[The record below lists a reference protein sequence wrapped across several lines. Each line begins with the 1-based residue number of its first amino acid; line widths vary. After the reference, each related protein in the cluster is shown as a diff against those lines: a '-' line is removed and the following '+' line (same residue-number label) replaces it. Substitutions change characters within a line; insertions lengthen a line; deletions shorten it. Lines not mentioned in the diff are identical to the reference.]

1 FHTLTRTVQ
10 FPGDRGPLGIHV
22 IPYVS
27 SLSGRTLGLNIKG
40 IEENSRTMKEN
51 LFKVDESIVQ
61 INDVPLQDKTFAQ
74 SQEVFRQAMSSS
86 SVRLEVLP
94 AANKPRYE
102 KSLIGQ
108 LFTGDGKDSPSATMS
123 PMMTRSRANALPELK
138 QNPKV
143 EIKQPE
149 MPSKTQEPVVLH
161 TRSLASPTPPAA
173 VTSSSPT
180 PRMTNQSPV
189 SSKNPGLPA
198 LSNVTNT
205 KGGKRMKIDLKK
217 GLEGL
222 GFTVVTRDSTVHG
235 PGPILVKSILPRGAA
250 IKDGRLQP
258 GDRILEVNGVD
269 MTGRSQEELVAMLRS
284 TKQGESVSVV
294 VARSVLPGSLHFK
307 ISGSLIC
314 QDAIFF
320 PVSLPDSVLHL
331 KGNKSKETGEDLGIF
346 IKSIIHGG
354 AAYKDGRLCVND
366 QMIAVNGESL
376 LGHSNHS
383 AMETLRRSM
392 SSEGNA
398 RGTIQLV
405 VLLTHSL
412 PHAHTCTYNQ
422 RLTKIHA
429 GHPFMLPIHTLFTLV
444 PVMLHMGYNHHRLP
458 EFDPFC
464 WGADEQAPPPTAE
477 HSNPPPQTPTRRPD
491 LPPSLQPQAAKQQ
504 QRCAKTPWSPSTSHL
519 QVLFLC
525 LIGRSS
531 GGALGPTLGL
541 VKSSSLES
549 LQTAMSEA
557 NHNRVQA
564 QVPIHRP
571 RPHMVRGRGCNQS
584 FRIAID
590 KSYEGPSE
598 DDDDLSEYSSGNETP
613 ELKFMFG
620 KHEEVFHKGRLSATL
635 NRLKPEL
642 GLIFQRA
649 VSLSLHVKACVCKT
663 FSLSFRRDLYD
674 YPTHRGPVPRDQVP
688 PYPGQYQDPPV
699 SSNAGRSTLPQ
710 SQQPPSNA
718 CYHPSAQQ
726 HRAALRQD
734 VPPSPTTGTRG
745 RPYNDADKERHYRQ
759 ASPGRYIDSDR
770 YPKES
775 PGGYQY
781 GDKRG
786 AEPRRKNVLIDA
798 V

>member
-1 FHTLTRTVQ
+1 M
-10 FPGDRGPLGIHV
+10 
-22 IPYVS
+22 
-27 SLSGRTLGLNIKG
+27 SL
-40 IEENSRTMKEN
+40 
-51 LFKVDESIVQ
+51 
-61 INDVPLQDKTFAQ
+61 
-74 SQEVFRQAMSSS
+74 S

-123 PMMTRSRANALPELK
+123 PMVTRSRANALPELK

-143 EIKQPE
+143 EVKQPE

-161 TRSLASPTPPAA
+161 TRSLQAQPELRSLESTSPTPPAV

-189 SSKNPGLPA
+189 PSKTPGLPG
-198 LSNVTNT
+198 LSNVTNI
-205 KGGKRMKIDLKK
+205 KGGKMMKIDLKK

-250 IKDGRLQP
+250 IKDGRLHP

-294 VARSVLPGSLHFK
+294 VARQEDMFLPRELKGEEVSGQVTEDGKEQLMYEIPLNETGSAGLGL
-307 ISGSLIC
+307 S
-314 QDAIFF
+314 
-320 PVSLPDSVLHL
+320 L

-376 LGHSNHS
+376 LGRSNHT

-405 VLLTHSL
+405 VLRGS
-412 PHAHTCTYNQ
+412 Q
-422 RLTKIHA
+422 
-429 GHPFMLPIHTLFTLV
+429 
-444 PVMLHMGYNHHRLP
+444 
-458 EFDPFC
+458 
-464 WGADEQAPPPTAE
+464 
-477 HSNPPPQTPTRRPD
+477 QT
-491 LPPSLQPQAAKQQ
+491 
-504 QRCAKTPWSPSTSHL
+504 
-519 QVLFLC
+519 
-525 LIGRSS
+525 
-531 GGALGPTLGL
+531 
-541 VKSSSLES
+541 
-549 LQTAMSEA
+549 
-557 NHNRVQA
+557 
-564 QVPIHRP
+564 
-571 RPHMVRGRGCNQS
+571 
-584 FRIAID
+584 
-590 KSYEGPSE
+590 
-598 DDDDLSEYSSGNETP
+598 SSGNSALNTATSISSSQPNVVQAGSNNQVRVADGHQPPPVLPRRSSLLPALRRRASEPLSHRRRPGDTHTRYTYSFNRADKCSALALKGGGKEKETQNRP
-613 ELKFMFG
+613 DEG
-620 KHEEVFHKGRLSATL
+620 YL
-635 NRLKPEL
+635 NRE
-642 GLIFQRA
+642 R
-649 VSLSLHVKACVCKT
+649 
-663 FSLSFRRDLYD
+663 FSDDLD
-674 YPTHRGPVPRDQVP
+674 NTHTHSDSQGNTHNTHRHKSRHTRSRTLDDVHIENSYIEDIRAMA
-688 PYPGQYQDPPV
+688 GQMYGDPPTRNRNTHLHNYTHNHIMTRQHIGL
-699 SSNAGRSTLPQ
+699 NAGRSAPPQ

-718 CYHPSAQQ
+718 RYHPSAQQ

-745 RPYNDADKERHYRQ
+745 RQYNDAAKERHYRQ

-775 PGGYQY
+775 PGSYQY